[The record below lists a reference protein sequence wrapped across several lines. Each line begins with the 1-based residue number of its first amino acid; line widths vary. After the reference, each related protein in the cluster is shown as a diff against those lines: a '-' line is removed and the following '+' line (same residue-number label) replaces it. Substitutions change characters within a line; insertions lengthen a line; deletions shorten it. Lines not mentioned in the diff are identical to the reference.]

1 MAVHPSAKTNTS
13 MSPYVHKT
21 MVRISESSE
30 DIQSLTANTYVNE
43 IHTHPS
49 HPAHVHPSLTQSDGS
64 HHTEVSVTRERGI
77 RQQALSIQSG
87 PPPLG
92 PCSHTYKTQ
101 LHWINECSRVKDR
114 ATHTNVHTHNNIERD
129 ERGVSEGES
138 WREGGDLYHLT

>member
-1 MAVHPSAKTNTS
+1 
-13 MSPYVHKT
+13 MSLFVHKV
-21 MVRISESSE
+21 MVWRFESLE
-30 DIQSLTANTYVNE
+30 DIQGLAANTYVNE
-43 IHTHPS
+43 MHTHKQAGRQAHTHPS
-49 HPAHVHPSLTQSDGS
+49 IPPSVTHTDRLGLTTR
-64 HHTEVSVTRERGI
+64 TEVSVTRERGI